1 MRYLNT
7 ILVVQKLCQVTPAKL
22 CFKMKDSKLEV
33 LREKANEI
41 MHQINLLEAE
51 SWVLEDGINAINEIL
66 KNKITIDH
74 NFVEKLMKLI
84 YIDYKPGTDK
94 SELILLNSNVIY
106 MDPSLKP
113 YEAELYTTLA
123 HLLFLLEAD
132 PFLFATEKGLLEIKN
147 KAKSRLFKVNRKKQR
162 LLAKYEKY
170 IDKIF
175 EKGF

>member
-1 MRYLNT
+1 
-7 ILVVQKLCQVTPAKL
+7 
-22 CFKMKDSKLEV
+22 
-33 LREKANEI
+33 
-41 MHQINLLEAE
+41 
-51 SWVLEDGINAINEIL
+51 
-66 KNKITIDH
+66 
-74 NFVEKLMKLI
+74 
-84 YIDYKPGTDK
+84 
-94 SELILLNSNVIY
+94 
-106 MDPSLKP
+106 MDPSLEP